1 MHRQQ
6 AGSGRGWWWPLLA
19 LSLCLGSSI
28 AGAQPFPTRPL
39 KMIVPYPAG
48 GSVDLFGR
56 AFAERMQTALG
67 QPIVAENRTGATGV
81 IAHEALAKAA
91 PDGTTFAIS
100 GTSPLVLAPHQYKSL
115 PYDPL
120 KDFAYVACAGTTP
133 FVLDVTPSLPVR
145 TVQELVAYAKAQPGK
160 LNFGSAG
167 IGNSAHLAAE
177 LFKRAAGVDMTHV
190 PYKGNALAMTDLI
203 GGQIQVLFDPV
214 QTTLRQARAG
224 KIRALAVTSK
234 QRFSGLPDVPTVA
247 ESGYPQYEFVVWYAF
262 IAPAATPA
270 AIVARLNAEINTV
283 LRDPA
288 MKERFAALGAE
299 LTESTPQGCTEFVRK
314 ELPFWGRMFAE
325 IGVKPE

>member
-1 MHRQQ
+1 MKSTQVVRKRL
-6 AGSGRGWWWPLLA
+6 GLA
-19 LSLCLGSSI
+19 LMAALMLGP
-28 AGAQPFPTRPL
+28 ALALAQTFPSRPL

-56 AFAERMQTALG
+56 AIAERLQVALG

-133 FVLDVTPSLPVR
+133 FVLDVHPALPVR
-145 TVQELVAYAKAQPGK
+145 SVQELVALAKAQPGK

-177 LFKRAAGVDMTHV
+177 LLKRAAGVDLVHV

-214 QTTLRQARAG
+214 QTTLPQARAG
-224 KIRALAVTSK
+224 KVRPLAVTSK
-234 QRFSGLPDVPTVA
+234 QRFPGLPDVPTIA
-247 ESGYPQYEFVVWYAF
+247 ESGYPSYEFVVWYAF

-270 AIVARLNAEINTV
+270 PIVARLNTEINAV
-283 LRDPA
+283 LRDPVL
-288 MKERFAALGAE
+288 KERFAAQGAE

-314 ELPFWGRMFAE
+314 ELPFWGRLFSE